1 MLDMAIPDEEARD
14 SDDAPP
20 TSVRVPSVPPA
31 PPVPAASTA
40 DFDAF
45 YLANFDRFIVQL
57 HAYTADMAT
66 AQDVVQE
73 AFARALQRWARVS
86 TYDNPEAW
94 VRRVAWNLA
103 TSNWRRIAR
112 FNTFMRKQTVERLVA
127 EPSPN
132 RVMLVQALATL
143 PETQRRA
150 VVLHYLGDLSV
161 NDIAAQE
168 RVAPGTVKSWLHR
181 GRAAL
186 AAALSD
192 SREDAPG
199 TEVHD
204 G

>member
-20 TSVRVPSVPPA
+20 TSVRVPSV

-73 AFARALQRWARVS
+73 AFARALQRWSRVS

-112 FNTFMRKQTVERLVA
+112 FNTFMRKQSVERLVA
-127 EPSPN
+127 EPSPD
-132 RVMLVQALATL
+132 RVMLVRALATL

-150 VVLHYLGDLSV
+150 VVLHYLGDMSV

-192 SREDAPG
+192 SKEEAPG
-199 TEVHD
+199 REVHD